1 MKNICID
8 FGNTVVKAALFEGE
22 TLIEHFPKLTQV
34 QLLSLVNAHPDH
46 KLAIASVSNEVTH
59 IINLIENKERL
70 TILNHLTPVP
80 VKNLYQTPKTL
91 GMDRLAAVVGANF
104 LYPNTDCLV
113 IDAGTCITYDLI
125 DKLGQYHGGSISL
138 GITMRYQAINHYT
151 VKLPLLEIGHFE
163 GLVGT
168 NTEDA
173 IISGINQGV
182 LGEVSWIIG
191 RYKTQYPQICTVMC
205 GGSTAFFE
213 TKIKEHI
220 FVVPELVL
228 IGLNTILNYNAA

>member
-8 FGNTVVKAALFEGE
+8 FGNTTVKAAVFEGK
-22 TLIEHFPKLTQV
+22 TLLEHYPKLTQV
-34 QLLSLVNAHPDH
+34 ELLSFVNTHTDH

-59 IINLIENKERL
+59 IVNLIEHKERL

-113 IDAGTCITYDLI
+113 IDAGTCITYDLV
-125 DKLGQYHGGSISL
+125 DRLGQYHGGSISL
-138 GITMRYQAINHYT
+138 GIAMRYKAIHHYT
-151 VKLPLLEIGHFE
+151 AKLPLLEMGDFE
-163 GLVGT
+163 GLIGT

-173 IISGINQGV
+173 IVSGINQGV
-182 LGEVSWIIG
+182 VGEMTWIINQ
-191 RYKTQYPQICTVMC
+191 YKAQYPQIRTVMC

-220 FVVPELVL
+220 FAVPELVL